1 MPLTKL
7 RQQGGAVVVTI
18 PGEIATAMGW
28 TAGTTL
34 IVSTNGNSVSMTPAK
49 RVARGRRSVTQILQG
64 IDSQEIASFNTDLA
78 DELADKPQGKEEI

>member
-49 RVARGRRSVTQILQG
+49 RVARGRRSVTEILQG

-78 DELADKPQGKEEI
+78 DELPDKPQGKEEI

>member
-34 IVSTNGNSVSMTPAK
+34 IVSTNGNTVSMTPAK
-49 RVARGRRSVTQILQG
+49 RVARGRRSVTEILEG

-78 DELADKPQGKEEI
+78 DELADKPQGNEEI

>member
-1 MPLTKL
+1 MPITKL

-49 RVARGRRSVTQILQG
+49 RVARGRRSVTEILQG

>member
-34 IVSTNGNSVSMTPAK
+34 IVSTNGNSISMTPAK

>member
-1 MPLTKL
+1 
-7 RQQGGAVVVTI
+7 
-18 PGEIATAMGW
+18 MGW

-49 RVARGRRSVTQILQG
+49 RVARGRRSVTEILQG

>member
-1 MPLTKL
+1 MSLTKL

-49 RVARGRRSVTQILQG
+49 RVARGRRSVTEILQG

>member
-34 IVSTNGNSVSMTPAK
+34 VVSTNGNSVSMTPAK
-49 RVARGRRSVTQILQG
+49 RVARGRRSVTEILQG

>member
-34 IVSTNGNSVSMTPAK
+34 IVSTIGNSVSMTPAK
-49 RVARGRRSVTQILQG
+49 RVARGRRSVTEILQG

>member
-49 RVARGRRSVTQILQG
+49 RVARGRRSVTEILQG

>member
-34 IVSTNGNSVSMTPAK
+34 IVSTNGNTVSMTPAK
-49 RVARGRRSVTQILQG
+49 RVARGRRSVTEILEG

>member
-49 RVARGRRSVTQILQG
+49 RVARGRRSVTEILQG
-64 IDSQEIASFNTDLA
+64 IDSQEIAIFNTDLA

>member
-18 PGEIATAMGW
+18 PGEIASVMGW

-34 IVSTNGNSVSMTPAK
+34 IVSANGNTVSMTPAK
-49 RVARGRRSVTQILQG
+49 RVARGRRSVTEILDG
-64 IDSQEIASFNTDLA
+64 IDENEIANFNAGMVDDLA
-78 DELADKPQGKEEI
+78 GKPQGKEKI